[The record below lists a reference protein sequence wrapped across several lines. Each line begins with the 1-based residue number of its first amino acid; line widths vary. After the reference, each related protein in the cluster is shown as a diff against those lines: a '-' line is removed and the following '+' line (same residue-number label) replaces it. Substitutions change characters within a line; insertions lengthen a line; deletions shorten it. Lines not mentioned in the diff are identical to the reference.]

1 MRTLEETM
9 KRLIALQ
16 AYDLRIKEKQA
27 LREKGPEAVR
37 KREEDLAAAEALL
50 QQEIGKLEAHD
61 TLSRETEREIQDLD
75 ERLKKAETKLSGI
88 ASNKEYKA
96 ALKEIEGIK
105 HEKEALE
112 ISIIELLEQK
122 DELLNICDDNQ
133 KKAKELKQQFNQDK
147 KQILQ
152 DMKVLDKDL
161 KKLEKERVECCKET
175 DQSLLEK
182 YDMLRGHKAGVA
194 ITSVINGVCQACHMA
209 IPPQKFN
216 ELIRGDKLMN
226 CPNCARI
233 MYWGED
239 ERYQDKQGES

>member
-1 MRTLEETM
+1 M

-16 AYDLRIKEKQA
+16 AYDIRINEKLA
-27 LREKGPEAVR
+27 LKEKGPAAIR
-37 KREEDLAAAEALL
+37 KREEGLAAAEALL
-50 QQEIGKLEAHD
+50 QEEMDKLKAHNNVI
-61 TLSRETEREIQDLD
+61 RETELEIQDLD
-75 ERLKKAETKLSGI
+75 DRLKKGDVKLSNI

-96 ALKEIEGIK
+96 ALKEIESIK

-112 ISIIELLEQK
+112 ISVIELLEQK
-122 DELLNICDDNQ
+122 DKLVNICDDNQ
-133 KKAKELKQQFNQDK
+133 KKAETLKQQFNQNK
-147 KQILQ
+147 KQIMK

-161 KKLEKERVECCKET
+161 KKLEKERTRCCKAT
-175 DQSLLEK
+175 DQSLLKK

-233 MYWGED
+233 MYWGDD
-239 ERYQDKQGES
+239 ERYQDNQGKS